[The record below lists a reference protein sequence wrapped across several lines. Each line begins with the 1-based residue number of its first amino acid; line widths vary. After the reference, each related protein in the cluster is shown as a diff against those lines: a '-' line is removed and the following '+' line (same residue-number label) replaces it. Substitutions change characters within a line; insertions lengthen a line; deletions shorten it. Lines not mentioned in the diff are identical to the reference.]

1 MKDDCADGGG
11 LHYTLAPLAGVCT
24 IMWTASLGNVRTR
37 WPRHREAEPPRLPG
51 ALRMP
56 SRLSEVQ
63 PDYAVIMEKT
73 EVDEWAMN
81 QRR

>member
-1 MKDDCADGGG
+1 
-11 LHYTLAPLAGVCT
+11 
-24 IMWTASLGNVRTR
+24 
-37 WPRHREAEPPRLPG
+37 
-51 ALRMP
+51 MP